1 LQKSSTLSENDA
13 ELRLE
18 RALWQKHCRSDLT
31 AWATEALRAYG
42 ETPARHHAFLLRE
55 LETVARGEVDR
66 LMIFMPPGSAKTRYA
81 SIVFPAWMMAQ
92 RVGVDM
98 IGASHTGDYAE
109 DLSLQ
114 LIRLI
119 QENSD
124 TLGYKLLNDSRKLW
138 RTDKRGQYRAAGAN
152 GAITGRRADLVLIDD
167 PIKGREDADSEIMR
181 DKVWGWYRAEVVT
194 RLKPRARIVLIQTR
208 WHQDD
213 LAGRILN
220 SSRASEWHVI
230 ELPAFAGENDPI
242 GRAPGEALWP
252 EWEDRVALE
261 RKRDEVGP
269 REWSALFQQR
279 PTPLEGALFRP
290 AQIQVLDAPPV
301 CVATVRAWDL
311 AATSAALGGNPDW
324 TRGLKLGRTQNGGY
338 VILDLVSMRGGPD
351 EVLAAVVNTA
361 KLDGKTVKIRLP
373 EDPGQAGKQQTL
385 YYGRHLA
392 GYMVTNDRETGDKV
406 TRASPVASQV
416 NIGNVAMVR
425 ASWNLELRDELID
438 FPNGLHDDI
447 VDALSGAF
455 GVVGLGLQG
464 IRISPEAMSRFATR
478 VVHR

>member
-1 LQKSSTLSENDA
+1 
-13 ELRLE
+13 LRLE

-252 EWEDRVALE
+252 EWEDKPALLRRRNTVGE
-261 RKRDEVGP
+261 RA
-269 REWSALFQQR
+269 WSALYQQSPR
-279 PTPLEGALFRP
+279 PIVGNLFKTASIDMVDISP
-290 AQIQVLDAPPV
+290 ARDDSMV
-301 CVATVRAWDL
+301 VRAWDL
-311 AATSAALGGNPDW
+311 AATAATDGSDPDW
-324 TRGLKLGRTQNGGY
+324 TAGVKLMRDHKGHFT
-338 VILDLVSMRGGPD
+338 VLDVVRMRGTPR
-351 EVLAAVVNTA
+351 EVEEAIAEAARI
-361 KLDGKTVKIRLP
+361 DGNSIAIGLP
-373 EDPGQAGKQQTL
+373 EDPGQAGKHQATYLAAQ
-385 YYGRHLA
+385 LA
-392 GYMVTNDRETGDKV
+392 GHRISTSRETGSKV
-406 TRASPVASQV
+406 TRAAPVASQV
-416 NIGNVAMVR
+416 EAHNFAMLR
-425 ASWNLELRDELID
+425 ASWNHGFLEELRD
-438 FPNGLHDDI
+438 FPFGRKDDQ
-447 VDALSGAF
+447 VDALSRAF
-455 GVVGLGLQG
+455 NMLT
-464 IRISPEAMSRFATR
+464 EAGKPTR
-478 VVHR
+478 VLSLPFLAR